1 MQNPQSST
9 WKDPALSKLNRFC
22 RDSRVLDQW
31 VPVINL
37 PERWSRERTAHCILF
52 KSYCTRWYV
61 WCLQRIPPNCPC
73 TGWEENMEWC
83 LTTRIRMTSIINKTR
98 IKKKVNLNLTVM
110 GVDSLLNR
118 CRCIPETC
126 SGRTTQQY
134 GFTGLPG
141 NDMVSHL
148 PGKGTVLQETESCEC
163 SLARGER
170 EKGIF
175 FFFFTQGGSWQGR
188 LQELGQREMDWTLPS
203 RQVSFV
209 RSTDSCLTGYSGIFE
224 NNF

>member
-1 MQNPQSST
+1 MICLMPPE
-9 WKDPALSKLNRFC
+9 DPSE
-22 RDSRVLDQW
+22 
-31 VPVINL
+31 L
-37 PERWSRERTAHCILF
+37 PLHWLGRKHGMVFNNTNKNDKHH
-52 KSYCTRWYV
+52 
-61 WCLQRIPPNCPC
+61 QQD
-73 TGWEENMEWC
+73 
-83 LTTRIRMTSIINKTR
+83 NKTR

-175 FFFFTQGGSWQGR
+175 FFFYSRR
-188 LQELGQREMDWTLPS
+188 L
-203 RQVSFV
+203 
-209 RSTDSCLTGYSGIFE
+209 LTGQAPRTGAKGNGLDSAFQASLFCE
-224 NNF
+224 EH